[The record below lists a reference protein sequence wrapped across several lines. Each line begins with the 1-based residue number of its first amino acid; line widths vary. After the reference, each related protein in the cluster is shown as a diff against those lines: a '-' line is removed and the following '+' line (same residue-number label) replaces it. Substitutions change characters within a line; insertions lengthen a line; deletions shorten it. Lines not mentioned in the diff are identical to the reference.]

1 LRPLAAIPGIL
12 FIVLFL
18 SEKTYGQFP
27 DYHAQLIDERSGVKT
42 ESILDFLKDSQGF
55 LWILS
60 NSHVQCFDGRQ
71 VKLFKPDR
79 LLTSLYC
86 DKAGRIWCASTRKI
100 FRFEN
105 DIKGFVPV
113 QFDTANPSM
122 IRHLARWPDG
132 RTVVVRQK
140 DIQYYRSD
148 SQRFVKM
155 RTPSLEKD
163 LEQFLLFQQGISTN
177 WPKDTLSLF
186 NVTRNMRYTLPLH
199 GISRIITL
207 GENYVLMNSV
217 RTSMLIY
224 KLGDAKPAPL
234 LSLLDKSSPKLP
246 LITVYAAAAID
257 KDRYLLPSN
266 YGLFLL
272 DLSTLSLRKLN
283 LFADGKPLQ
292 NEGSMRN
299 IYIDPGGMAFL
310 THETGILTFHTR
322 KSVIGL
328 IRNFKSEPGE
338 GFSNEVNSVLF
349 DNQHNFWIAT
359 ERGFTR
365 WNLATNEFKTFMPGN
380 VDLKYDLSI
389 YSMVFDGKNLLVG
402 SAGHGLYIFNPET
415 ETFHTPV
422 AVTNDSITHRLLTRG
437 SGRVIK
443 QLRAGTYLVNL
454 ESKYFKLHTG
464 DYRIEKYPLEK
475 EIGAAFTALPLA
487 NGNIWIGTQSGLF
500 CVDSAFHILMQAPE
514 HFSRSRH
521 IYSLC
526 ETTDG
531 KILVGSRGLYE
542 IKKAG
547 DRIDVVMADSFFVD
561 KVIQILFRDKN
572 DNIWVG
578 TDDGLFRYDTRTRY
592 IQSFNSESAQVK
604 GYHNNGVYVANDG
617 TVFLSGNYGIN
628 YLRPEKIPLKE
639 TPVDVFVTKFSVN
652 DDDSSYLPNGNH
664 WQLSHAERSIAIEF
678 AAPYFENAWK
688 PVYRYKLEGVDNSW
702 LQAANT
708 GRVRYSSL
716 LPGDY
721 TFNVAVSVDGIHW
734 YENKKQLSFTINIPW
749 WQTWWAG
756 TILALLIMGL
766 FAIAFFFRKKTKQGQ
781 EVRKM
786 IDYFAN
792 SGYEHSS
799 VDDILWDIARN
810 CISRLDFEDCVI
822 YTVDEERGM
831 LQQKAAYGP
840 KAPKAFEI
848 MNPIKI
854 PLGKGIVGTVAQ
866 TGKPEVVSDTT
877 RDRRYIVDDKAR
889 LSEITVPIVHE
900 GNVIGIIDSEHRR
913 RNFFKQKH
921 VQVLQTIANLCSAK
935 ISRGMALDAMR
946 KSKLQLMELNMKMAE
961 SKFLNLRLQMN
972 PHFLFNSLSSIQHL
986 VVSQQTSRAYKYLT
1000 VFSNLLRSLLQ
1011 YAESNFISL
1020 DKEMA
1025 MLRMYLDLETL
1036 RFDELF
1042 KYTIDVD
1049 ESLTQED
1056 VLLPSLM
1063 VQPFAENAIWHGL
1076 MHKEG
1081 DKKLHIRFKNHQ
1093 DDFLTCIIED
1103 NGIGR
1108 RAAAAIRKKNISSMV
1123 HESKGIRIIEERL
1136 SLLQQKTGKPARVEI
1151 IDQADDAGQSAGTK
1165 VVIVIP
1171 FYNKEEV

>member
-1 LRPLAAIPGIL
+1 MRPLTAIPGIL
-12 FIVLFL
+12 IIVLCL
-18 SEKTYGQFP
+18 SAKAYAQFP
-27 DYHAQLIDERSGVKT
+27 DYHAQLIDEKSGVKT
-42 ESILDFLKDSQGF
+42 ESVLDFIKDQQGF

-71 VKLFKPDR
+71 VKLFRPDR
-79 LLTSLYC
+79 LLTSIHC
-86 DKAGRIWCASTRKI
+86 DKEGRIWCASTRKVY
-100 FRFEN
+100 RFEN

-113 QFDTANPSM
+113 PLDTANSSM
-122 IRHLARWPDG
+122 IRHLSRWPDG

-140 DIQYYRSD
+140 DLQYYNSD

-155 RTPSLEKD
+155 RQPDLEKD
-163 LEQFLLFQQGISTN
+163 LDQFLLFQQGLSTN
-177 WPKDTLSLF
+177 WPKDTLRMF
-186 NVTRNMRYTLPLH
+186 HVARNVRYALPMH
-199 GISRIITL
+199 GISKIITL
-207 GENYVLMNSV
+207 GENYVLMNAS
-217 RTSMLIY
+217 RNSAMIY
-224 KLGDAKPAPL
+224 KLGDASPVAL
-234 LSLLDKSSPKLP
+234 LSLLDKSSTRLP
-246 LITVYAAAAID
+246 LLTVYTAAPID
-257 KDRYLLPSN
+257 KDRFLLPTN
-266 YGLFLL
+266 YGLFSL
-272 DLSTLSLRKLN
+272 DLSTMSLRKVN
-283 LFADGKPLQ
+283 LYADGKPLQ

-299 IYIDPGGMAFL
+299 LYIDPEGMAFL
-310 THETGILTFHTR
+310 THETGILAFHTR

-338 GFSNEVNSVLF
+338 GFSNEVNSCAY
-349 DNQHNFWIAT
+349 DNQHNFWMAT

-365 WNLATNEFKTFMPGN
+365 WKPATNEFKTFMPGN
-380 VDLKYDLSI
+380 ADLKYDLSI
-389 YSMVFDGKNLLVG
+389 YSMIFDGKNLLVG

-415 ETFHTPV
+415 ETFHLPV
-422 AVTNDSITHRLLTRG
+422 PVTNDSITHYLMARG
-437 SGRVIK
+437 STRVIK
-443 QLRAGTYLVNL
+443 QTDPYHYLVNM
-454 ESKYFKLHTG
+454 EAKYFRLDKR
-464 DYRIEKYPLEK
+464 DYSLERLPLEK
-475 EIGAAFTALPLA
+475 EIGAAFTALPLN
-487 NGNIWIGTQSGLF
+487 NGNIWIGTQFGLF
-500 CVDSAFHILMQAPE
+500 CLDPAFHILLQAPE

-526 ETTDG
+526 ESIDG

-542 IKKAG
+542 VKQRG
-547 DRIDVVMADSFFVD
+547 DSIDVVVADSFFVD
-561 KVIQILFRDKN
+561 KVIQILFRDN
-572 DNIWVG
+572 NGYIWVG
-578 TDDGLFRYDTRTRY
+578 TDDGLFRYDTRTKY
-592 IQSFNSESAQVK
+592 IQSFNSESARVK
-604 GYHNNGVYVANDG
+604 GYHNNGVYVADDG

-628 YLRPEKIPLKE
+628 YLKPEKIPLKE
-639 TPVDVFVTKFSVN
+639 TPVEVFVTKFSVN
-652 DDDSSYLPNGNH
+652 DDDSSYSPNGNH
-664 WQLSHAERSIAIEF
+664 WQLTHDERSIAVEF
-678 AAPYFENAWK
+678 AAPYFENSMK
-688 PVYRYKLEGVDNSW
+688 PAYRYKLQGVDKNWMEAGS
-702 LQAANT
+702 T
-708 GRVRYSSL
+708 SRVRYSSL

-734 YENKKQLSFTINIPW
+734 FENKLPLSFTINIPW
-749 WQTWWAG
+749 WQTWWARS
-756 TILALLIMGL
+756 ILILVLIGVL
-766 FAIAFFFRKKTKQGQ
+766 AIVNFYRKKAKQAQ

-810 CISRLDFEDCVI
+810 CISRLNFEDCVI

-848 MNPIKI
+848 MNPIEI

-866 TGKPEVVSDTT
+866 TGIAEIVSDTT
-877 RDRRYIVDDKAR
+877 RDKRYIIDDRAR
-889 LSEITVPIVHE
+889 LSEITVPIIHE

-913 RNFFKQKH
+913 KNFFKQKH

-935 ISRGMALDAMR
+935 ISHGMALDAMR

-1036 RFDELF
+1036 RFDESF

-1063 VQPFAENAIWHGL
+1063 VQAFAENAIWHGL

-1081 DKKLHIRFKNHQ
+1081 DKKIHIRFNNHH
-1093 DDFLTCIIED
+1093 DDYLTCIIED

-1151 IDQADDAGQSAGTK
+1151 QDKADDAGGPAGTR